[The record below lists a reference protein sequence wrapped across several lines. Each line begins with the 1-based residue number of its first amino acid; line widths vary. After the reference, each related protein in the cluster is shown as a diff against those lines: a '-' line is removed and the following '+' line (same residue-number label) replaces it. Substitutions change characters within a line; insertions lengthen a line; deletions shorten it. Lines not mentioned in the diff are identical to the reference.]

1 MHTFDTIIVGGGIV
15 GLTLASLLAK
25 EDLSIALID
34 QQDIPISVDPYP
46 IDMYDLRVNALNHA
60 SQKIFHT
67 LGVWEAMQAWRVS
80 PYKHMRVWDASSPAE
95 ITFDCTEA
103 SQPYLGHIVE
113 QRVMRYSVW
122 QHLQAYKNVHLY
134 PASNPRIL
142 HQKSGAVTLELQSN
156 VQITGRL
163 LVGADGKDSWVA
175 KQAFPADH
183 VPHISTQT
191 AVVTTLHT
199 EKPHQ
204 KIALQRFLP
213 TGPVALLPLADP
225 HQVSLVW
232 STLPPEATR
241 LHRIPDAA
249 FNAEVTQAMEY
260 ALGQLTLCD
269 QRVIFPLY
277 SHQAPHYVKARVAL
291 VGDAA
296 HTILPLA
303 GQGLNLGLL
312 DAACLAHIL
321 IETHAK
327 GRDIGQIQGLRRYA
341 RWRKAENTLMQRAT
355 EGLHLF
361 FTHPS
366 EVTRHLRHAGF
377 SMVNQLPVLKK
388 YLMSHAMGLSG
399 DLPGVAK

>member
-1 MHTFDTIIVGGGIV
+1 MHTFDTIIIGGGVV

-25 EDLSIALID
+25 EDLSVALVD
-34 QQDIPISVDPYP
+34 QQALPAARDTCPRT
-46 IDMYDLRVNALNHA
+46 YDLRVNALHHA

-67 LGVWEAMQAWRVS
+67 LGVWEAMQTWRVS
-80 PYKHMRVWDASSPAE
+80 PYLHMRVWDASSPAE
-95 ITFDCTEA
+95 ITFDCTEV

-113 QRVMRYSVW
+113 QRVMRHSLW
-122 QHLQAYKNVHLY
+122 QHLQAHPNVHIY
-134 PASNPRIL
+134 PASNPRIV
-142 HQKSGAVTLELQSN
+142 HQKSDAVTLELHEN
-156 VQITGRL
+156 VQMTGRL

-175 KQAFPADH
+175 KQAFPTEH
-183 VPHISTQT
+183 VPKISTQT
-191 AVVTTLHT
+191 AVVATLHT

-213 TGPVALLPLADP
+213 TGPIALLPLADP

-232 STLPPEATR
+232 STLPSEAVR

-249 FNAEVTQAMEY
+249 FHAEVTQAMEY
-260 ALGQLTLCD
+260 ALGPLTLCD
-269 QRVIFPLY
+269 QRVVFPLY

-312 DAACLAHIL
+312 DAACLAQIL
-321 IETHAK
+321 IETHQK

-341 RWRKAENTLMQRAT
+341 RWRKAENILMQRAM

-361 FTHPS
+361 FTQPA
-366 EVTRHLRHAGF
+366 EVTRHLRHAGLRI
-377 SMVNQLPVLKK
+377 VHQLPLLKK

-399 DLPGVAK
+399 DLPEIAK